1 MLQVVKR
8 KDVGF
13 ELFKLTDP
21 ERIKEFSIVF
31 GISER
36 DAENHNKA
44 FNIYM
49 SYYFK
54 LLRHRKF
61 IQNPDIDLGQALV
74 LIGDLD
80 SDHLFIVDQ
89 YPTPENV
96 LVTINSLVNLE
107 VRGVDGKGSYSCRN
121 SGQFYLWGARITL
134 HDYREGRSISS
145 KVALRYHEKLTFIE
159 DYLNLIKFPTEMMVD
174 LRKVLEE
181 VEKIPDLVPIHLN
194 YKVSIPK
201 AMILIRT
208 VNLLVPVSVPAKYED
223 TDSLNLE
230 ATEFGT
236 EILKNEVSQEYDED
250 LFVRLSTLEDS
261 GVFQDL
267 YAFNRYEM
275 TAKILSIS
283 ESYGVE
289 ILDRGMIRDC
299 SLMAWLIYLNI
310 HDDRLHLNPESDFV
324 RNFKSNTKNPS
335 LLEYYIEFIVLIFRT
350 IFGIDYRK
358 SDKIIKNIYGT
369 FIQTT
374 RKKLVG
380 KVAPGILIYPGGSC
394 DLFLDELKTYIR
406 STGDRRGFREVQELH
421 QLIFRNVEEFHDANR
436 GIEYVPRQQ
445 TISIGRFYVK
455 SISNVLDYYYTF
467 RAETTISLLGES
479 AEVPPFEG
487 LLASQDPGK
496 LPVSLSLGQE
506 IQELEE
512 KIGKGTVDDL
522 ENFGLFLKKMKR
534 DEKVNLKGF
543 DSLNYYR
550 TAIQFIKSSAIEFIY
565 SLESPFRKDLRYPEI
580 FHRLEEIERIP
591 EPEQAARQMRAYFF
605 ELLRTSG
612 KTPGE
617 IIGFLKGQ
625 QEFFE
630 YYDLLEYDLEYKRQK
645 KLEQYEKR
653 NNIYYNL
660 TPEEKLLL
668 GIDKLHG
675 EERMSLLDRL
685 VAQKEA
691 AGEPEA

>member
-31 GISER
+31 GIPEK

-49 SYYFK
+49 SYYFR

-61 IQNPDIDLGQALV
+61 IQNPDVELGQALV

-80 SDHLFIVDQ
+80 PDHQFIVDQ
-89 YPTPENV
+89 YPTPENS

-107 VRGVDGKGSYSCRN
+107 VRGLEGKGTYLCRN
-121 SGQFYLWGARITL
+121 SGQFYLWGARVTL
-134 HDYREGRSISS
+134 HDYKGGNLISV
-145 KVALRYHEKLTFIE
+145 KVILKYHEKLTFIE
-159 DYLNLIKFPTEMMVD
+159 DYLNLIKFPGEIMNLD
-174 LRKVLEE
+174 LRKILEDE
-181 VEKIPDLVPIHLN
+181 EKIPELVPIHLN

-208 VNLLVPVSVPAKYED
+208 INLLVPVAVPAKYED
-223 TDSLNLE
+223 TEGLNLE

-250 LFVRLSTLEDS
+250 LFGRLVTLEDS

-283 ESYGVE
+283 ESYGIE

-310 HDDRLHLNPESDFV
+310 HDDRLHLNPESNFV
-324 RNFKSNTKNPS
+324 RDFKSNIKNPS
-335 LLEYYIEFIVLIFRT
+335 LLEYYIEFLVIIFRT

-374 RKKLVG
+374 RKKLIG
-380 KVAPGILIYPGGSC
+380 KIAPGILIYPGTSSASC
-394 DLFLDELKTYIR
+394 GLFLEELETYIR
-406 STGDRRGFREVQELH
+406 STGDRQGFRKLQEFH

-436 GIEYVPRQQ
+436 GIEYIPRN
-445 TISIGRFYVK
+445 RRY
-455 SISNVLDYYYTF
+455 
-467 RAETTISLLGES
+467 RLLGS
-479 AEVPPFEG
+479 
-487 LLASQDPGK
+487 
-496 LPVSLSLGQE
+496 
-506 IQELEE
+506 
-512 KIGKGTVDDL
+512 
-522 ENFGLFLKKMKR
+522 M
-534 DEKVNLKGF
+534 
-543 DSLNYYR
+543 LN
-550 TAIQFIKSSAIEFIY
+550 Q
-565 SLESPFRKDLRYPEI
+565 YP
-580 FHRLEEIERIP
+580 
-591 EPEQAARQMRAYFF
+591 MY
-605 ELLRTSG
+605 
-612 KTPGE
+612 
-617 IIGFLKGQ
+617 
-625 QEFFE
+625 
-630 YYDLLEYDLEYKRQK
+630 
-645 KLEQYEKR
+645 
-653 NNIYYNL
+653 
-660 TPEEKLLL
+660 
-668 GIDKLHG
+668 
-675 EERMSLLDRL
+675 
-685 VAQKEA
+685 
-691 AGEPEA
+691 